1 MLHRYALHWRQWF
14 AVHVQVLCCRFNAH
28 GRRGAVQSIFGTR
41 YARLSIVGVQFAA
54 QVVLEGTVPSQLIQ
68 DGSSG
73 SEKDLIDLE
82 QDT

>member
-1 MLHRYALHWRQWF
+1 M
-14 AVHVQVLCCRFNAH
+14 
-28 GRRGAVQSIFGTR
+28 QSIFGTR